1 MLSMFSLVGASA
13 VVSNAVEAHLV
24 DEGLSYLPGA
34 PAHVLLEIFTRGAV
48 LEGDAECQYPRAVV
62 GFPPEQ
68 VVGKTLLVGSRTHE
82 HVVVEPALREDLG
95 QHAVVPE
102 GVHVVAYTS
111 CGAELLFEVALA
123 VEGLPDEGF
132 PAWYVA
138 VWLYPPPAHDPPA
151 SLRYTGSYL
160 FEHPGVALLDPLVEG
175 SRARG
180 KEEVF
185 VFIQPIEGRAEGGF
199 HLLEAL
205 LPLPEPHR
213 VEVRVPDHMQ
223 FLFLH
228 RSTWPPDPL

>member
-1 MLSMFSLVGASA
+1 MMLQFVVDGRERQPACRGLLEEPIGGVEDQRGKFGVGFEPTDALYVLLGRASA

-102 GVHVVAYTS
+102 GVHVVAYTC

-123 VEGLPDEGF
+123 V
-132 PAWYVA
+132 
-138 VWLYPPPAHDPPA
+138 
-151 SLRYTGSYL
+151 
-160 FEHPGVALLDPLVEG
+160 
-175 SRARG
+175 
-180 KEEVF
+180 
-185 VFIQPIEGRAEGGF
+185 
-199 HLLEAL
+199 
-205 LPLPEPHR
+205 
-213 VEVRVPDHMQ
+213 
-223 FLFLH
+223 
-228 RSTWPPDPL
+228 